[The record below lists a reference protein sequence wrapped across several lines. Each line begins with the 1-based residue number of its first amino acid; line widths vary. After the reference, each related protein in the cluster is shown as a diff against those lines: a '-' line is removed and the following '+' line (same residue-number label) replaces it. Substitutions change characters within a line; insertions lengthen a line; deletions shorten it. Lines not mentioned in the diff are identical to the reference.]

1 MIDDGDIM
9 KDVELRLICELMRNC
24 RKSDRELAK
33 AIGVSQPTVSRV
45 RTRLEREGVI
55 EYTGVPNLE
64 KLGYEIIA
72 ITFAKWKREQYP
84 DEKVPEALDFLR
96 RHPNMLFVSTGMG
109 IGSDRVTVSV
119 HKNYSGFTKFVRE
132 LQTEWEEF
140 MKITDSFLM
149 ALKSDNVLSP
159 LSMKYLAD
167 CLREE
172 ESE

>member
-9 KDVELRLICELMRNC
+9 KDVELRLICELIRNC

-55 EYTGVPNLE
+55 SYGAMPDLG

-72 ITFAKWKREQYP
+72 ITFAEWKREQYP
-84 DEKVPEALDFLR
+84 DEKVPEALDFLK

-109 IGSDRVTVSV
+109 LGSDR
-119 HKNYSGFTKFVRE
+119 
-132 LQTEWEEF
+132 
-140 MKITDSFLM
+140 
-149 ALKSDNVLSP
+149 
-159 LSMKYLAD
+159 
-167 CLREE
+167 
-172 ESE
+172 